1 MSLVDLCVCVCVWG
15 LKDTVF
21 VSKKFVIVCAGVI
34 GWVGVLGMRVI
45 GWVGVLG
52 MCVCLRKVL

>member
-1 MSLVDLCVCVCVWG
+1 MCVCGGGGG